1 MRAMSSQG
9 SSNKRNVRL
18 QSVRRRSVRSNG
30 ILANK
35 FLCALAQPSSP
46 FLPLYTPPHF
56 CKGDKK
62 KHILLDEMR
71 KITRA
76 AKDQESR
83 LRADLREAQR
93 KFEAEQKY
101 AEKVREER
109 EELRQ
114 VVKRQRVELGS
125 MEAKV
130 KTLEADVAKKTED
143 LRVQVTDAIQR
154 EVEMCTRKYV
164 ESLDACFPGA
174 TYIFSCDGDDS
185 PANVDHG
192 EAASQH
198 TQSSAK
204 PRLESAASAADGEDE
219 SE

>member
-1 MRAMSSQG
+1 MLCRIKDPLTGEKFVCKASGGGRCAQMASWLINFFLRSLKPVHP
-9 SSNKRNVRL
+9 SFLSALHSNFAK
-18 QSVRRRSVRSNG
+18 S
-30 ILANK
+30 I
-35 FLCALAQPSSP
+35 
-46 FLPLYTPPHF
+46 
-56 CKGDKK
+56 K
-62 KHILLDEMR
+62 KHVLLDEMR

-83 LRADLREAQR
+83 LRADLRAVQR

-114 VVKRQRVELGS
+114 VVKRQKVELGS

-154 EVEMCTRKYV
+154 EVEKCTRKYV

-174 TYIFSCDGDDS
+174 TYIFSCDEDDS
-185 PANVDHG
+185 PPDADHG

-198 TQSSAK
+198 TQNSAK
-204 PRLESAASAADGEDE
+204 PAVSAADGDE

>member
-1 MRAMSSQG
+1 
-9 SSNKRNVRL
+9 
-18 QSVRRRSVRSNG
+18 
-30 ILANK
+30 
-35 FLCALAQPSSP
+35 
-46 FLPLYTPPHF
+46 
-56 CKGDKK
+56 
-62 KHILLDEMR
+62 MR

-83 LRADLREAQR
+83 LRADLREVQR

-114 VVKRQRVELGS
+114 VVKRQKVELGS

-154 EVEMCTRKYV
+154 EVEKCTRKYV

-174 TYIFSCDGDDS
+174 TYIFSCDEDDS
-185 PANVDHG
+185 PANADHG

-198 TQSSAK
+198 TQNSAK